1 MFINHTVHAYNNMH
15 AAGCAGGNVGSLSYV
30 SCSSHAAA
38 GSYRVRDTE
47 VALPQQL
54 LLLLP
59 APAVGLRRLR

>member
-1 MFINHTVHAYNNMH
+1 MH

-59 APAVGLRRLR
+59 SPAVGLRRLR

>member
-1 MFINHTVHAYNNMH
+1 MH
-15 AAGCAGGNVGSLSYV
+15 AASCAGGNVGSLIVSYV
-30 SCSSHAAA
+30 SCSSRHAAA